1 MMVASIAKERK
12 ECIKDA
18 QEKGEKQRAKWNVLG
33 STQSME
39 NRVWVVRWA
48 RHSCCVLTTIEPTII
63 DIFLQHQESYFI
75 LFLIFNFK
83 VCLGFCILV
92 L

>member
-48 RHSCCVLTTIEPTII
+48 RHSCFVLTTIEPTII